1 MISIIEEL
9 SFFFLYFLLSHIN
22 VNSHRWPKA
31 AALVRTV
38 LATSS
43 QEIASPHPFSVARR
57 STVQKGLFAH
67 QATTEG
73 CLSPSSLL
81 LLHSVLE
88 QTANC
93 TGLSYFSPVLSL
105 INNLDIHSQDKKDCC
120 VHSKTRICA
129 YCFP

>member
-9 SFFFLYFLLSHIN
+9 SFFLLYFLLSHIN

-43 QEIASPHPFSVARR
+43 QEIASPHPFSVARH
-57 STVQKGLFAH
+57 STVQKGSFAH
-67 QATTEG
+67 QSTTEG

-81 LLHSVLE
+81 LSYSVLE

-93 TGLSYFSPVLSL
+93 TGLFIFFASVSL
-105 INNLDIHSQDKKDCC
+105 NNNLDINLKDKKDCC
-120 VHSKTRICA
+120 VHSKT
-129 YCFP
+129 